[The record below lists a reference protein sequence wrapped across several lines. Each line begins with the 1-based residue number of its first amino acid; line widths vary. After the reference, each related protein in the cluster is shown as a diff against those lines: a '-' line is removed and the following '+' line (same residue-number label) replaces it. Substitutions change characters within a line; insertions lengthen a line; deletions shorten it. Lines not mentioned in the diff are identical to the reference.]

1 MKPIDARL
9 LRYAR
14 STRAFLVV
22 AVLLGFLVAILVI
35 VQARLLSDVVVRV
48 SSEGATWTDVSAA
61 VLILAGIFAVRALT
75 AWGIEVAAVRSSAK
89 AKQEL
94 RESALTHIMS
104 LGPAGP
110 ASRDPGGT
118 ATLITRGIDALDGYF
133 SRYLPQL
140 ILAVIVPVAVLVTI
154 FVQDLLSAII
164 VVVTLPLIPIFM
176 VLIGMYTKARVDRQW
191 RTLARLSGHFLD
203 LVSGLPTLK
212 AFGRAKSQAEAIRA
226 IGDQYRS
233 ATMGVLK
240 VSFLSSLALELLATL
255 SVALVAVS
263 VGLRL
268 AEGQIQYSV
277 ALFVLVLAPEAYLP
291 LRLVGQQF
299 HAAAEGL
306 GAADR
311 LFTLLETPTTMTGAS
326 TLPEGRIGI
335 VVENMQVTYPGRDI
349 PAVSDFSFR
358 ALPGQ
363 VTAIVGSSGGGK
375 STILLAIMGLVPV
388 SNGAVRASV
397 GQTSMNIEELSD
409 DAWRPRLAWLPQ
421 RSHLLAADLADEP
434 TIAQVVALGK
444 SNASDDEIRTALSTA
459 GIDSEQLP
467 EGIHTRLS
475 ADASGLSIGQQQR
488 IALAR
493 ALLTDAD
500 VYLLDE
506 PTAALDVSTESAV
519 AGAVA
524 ELAQRGATVI
534 VVAHRP
540 ALVDVAHRVIR
551 VEAPASETAEV
562 AS

>member
-14 STRAFLVV
+14 STRGFLIV
-22 AVLLGFLVAILVI
+22 AVLLGLLVAILVI
-35 VQARLLSDVVVRV
+35 FQARLLSDVVVRV
-48 SSEGATWTDVSAA
+48 SSEGATWTDVSVA
-61 VLILAGIFAVRALT
+61 VLVLAGIFVVRALT

-94 RESALTHIMS
+94 RESAVTHIMG

-140 ILAVIVPVAVLVTI
+140 ILAVIVPIAVLVTI

-164 VVVTLPLIPIFM
+164 IVITLPLIPIFM

-268 AEGQIQYSV
+268 AEGQIEYSV

-311 LFTLLETPTTMTGAS
+311 LFALLETPTTMSGAS
-326 TLPEGRIGI
+326 SLPDGRIEI
-335 VVENMQVTYPGRDI
+335 AVENLQVIYTGRDV
-349 PAVSDFSFR
+349 PAVSRVSFR

-388 SNGAVRASV
+388 SKGAVRASV
-397 GQTSMNIEELSD
+397 DQSSTNIEELSE

-421 RSHLLAADLADEP
+421 RPHLLAADLADEP
-434 TIAQVVALGK
+434 TIAQVVCLGRPH
-444 SNASDDEIRTALSTA
+444 ASDDEIRSALGTA
-459 GIDSEQLP
+459 GIDMEGLP

-506 PTAALDVSTESAV
+506 PTAALDVKTESVV
-519 AGAVA
+519 ARAVA

-551 VEAPASETAEV
+551 VEAPASELAEA